1 MSIVGYCHKPV
12 LACQKIQRLTQV
24 QNKVAIFSKIWSEQ
38 ETSQGTAPMHLV
50 NNEERKA
57 VVWGEVFGREINENR
72 AEKGEP
78 AV

>member
-1 MSIVGYCHKPV
+1 
-12 LACQKIQRLTQV
+12 
-24 QNKVAIFSKIWSEQ
+24 
-38 ETSQGTAPMHLV
+38 MHLV